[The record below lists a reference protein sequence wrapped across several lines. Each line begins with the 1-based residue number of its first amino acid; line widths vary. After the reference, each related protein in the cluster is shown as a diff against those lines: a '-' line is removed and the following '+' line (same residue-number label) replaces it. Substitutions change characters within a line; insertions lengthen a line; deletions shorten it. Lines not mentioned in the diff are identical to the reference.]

1 MAGKSKG
8 LGKGLGSL
16 LGDVMDLNNIK
27 EVPSITEDELKNE
40 QMVKTRLI
48 EPNRN
53 QPRKD
58 FNEEALQ
65 ELADSIRTYGV
76 IQPLIVTKRDDHYQI
91 IAGERRWRAAKL
103 AGLREIP
110 VIVKEYTDEE
120 IDEISLIENIQRE
133 DLNPVEEAA
142 AYERLLKEYGLTQEE
157 LSERVS
163 KSRTA
168 ITNSLRL
175 LRLPEAVQE
184 MLRDGKISTGH
195 AKVLLSLD
203 SSEKQEAA
211 ARTVVDEGLS
221 VRDTEKLVKN
231 FDKAA
236 PAPKKPKDL
245 KSQLAYQE
253 AEDQLKALLKSQVR
267 IRRKKENTGR
277 IEIEY
282 YSLEELERIMSHIR

>member
-16 LGDVMDLNNIK
+16 LGDVADLNNIK
-27 EVPSITEDELKNE
+27 EVPPITEDELKNE

-110 VIVKEYTDEE
+110 VIIKEYTDEE

-203 SSEKQEAA
+203 SPEKQEAA

>member
-1 MAGKSKG
+1 MIKKPSG
-8 LGKGLGSL
+8 LGRGLGAL
-16 LGDVMDLNNIK
+16 LGESAFLSDDEPQNGNGGMTMLPITDVENY
-27 EVPSITEDELKNE
+27 SG
-40 QMVKTRLI
+40 
-48 EPNRN
+48 
-53 QPRKD
+53 QPRKNFD
-58 FNEEALQ
+58 PEALAQ
-65 ELADSIRTYGV
+65 LADSIRQHG
-76 IQPLIVTKRDDHYQI
+76 ILQPLTVRKLDSGYYQI

-203 SSEKQEAA
+203 SPEKQEAA

>member
-110 VIVKEYTDEE
+110 VIIKEYTDEE

-203 SSEKQEAA
+203 SPEKQEAA